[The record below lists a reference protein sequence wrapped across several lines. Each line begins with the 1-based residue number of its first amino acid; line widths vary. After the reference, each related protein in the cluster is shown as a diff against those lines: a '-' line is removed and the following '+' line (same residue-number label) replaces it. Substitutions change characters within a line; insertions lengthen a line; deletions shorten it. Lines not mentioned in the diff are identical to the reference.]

1 MPHDLGLGGE
11 RSQLGSLY
19 LLPLAFKGRVLG
31 GVHVM
36 LRFAPGLDIPLSYW
50 SDMRGEHVPLKCYGT
65 WCSWLEAC

>member
-31 GVHVM
+31 GVYVM
-36 LRFAPGLDIPLSYW
+36 LRFAPGLDIPMSYW
-50 SDMRGEHVPLKCYGT
+50 SDMRGEHAQLWSHG
-65 WCSWLEAC
+65 SWWGWLGA